1 MAYMLSEVS
10 QQVADPSLR
19 VWKMTQVA
27 GDFLGTQ
34 AHEGLHFKEKNPGV
48 RQLVVITDANHGRC
62 KVTRRSVDAIA
73 VFLWGN
79 LVAYGAKKQGH
90 VSFFF

>member
-1 MAYMLSEVS
+1 
-10 QQVADPSLR
+10 
-19 VWKMTQVA
+19 
-27 GDFLGTQ
+27 
-34 AHEGLHFKEKNPGV
+34 
-48 RQLVVITDANHGRC
+48 LVVITDANHGRC

-90 VSFFF
+90 VSLSPYEAELGGVTRGCVETKHIAYILLGMRVMVELPIPAYVHGSRR